1 MEMFDLN
8 LSMQQLLICKM
19 GIPSSLILKRL
30 YEDELIFAKHSDVR
44 VMNNTEE
51 LGGKEIV
58 LSTEQAVSSSRK

>member
-1 MEMFDLN
+1 MFDLN

-19 GIPSSLILKRL
+19 EIQSSLILKRL
-30 YEDELIFAKHSDVR
+30 YEDELIFAKRSDVR
-44 VMNNTEE
+44 VMNTTEK

>member
-30 YEDELIFAKHSDVR
+30 YEDKLIVAEHSDVSDEHHSKAWR
-44 VMNNTEE
+44 
-51 LGGKEIV
+51 EIN
-58 LSTEQAVSSSRK
+58 SSVCRAGF